1 MDINSSYKE
10 TFRNNSSQDNT
21 LKRNL
26 DNISFES
33 QNLSNITP
41 NNISSDAEM
50 TLIKEINNEIK
61 ILLLPIQK
69 KKKFL

>member
-1 MDINSSYKE
+1 MDINSYYKE

-21 LKRNL
+21 LQRNL
-26 DNISFES
+26 DNNSFEN

-50 TLIKEINNEIK
+50 TLIKEIKNEIK

>member
-21 LKRNL
+21 LQRNL
-26 DNISFES
+26 DNNSFEN

-41 NNISSDAEM
+41 NNISSDTEM
-50 TLIKEINNEIK
+50 TLIKEIKNEIK
-61 ILLLPIQK
+61 NIIMPIQMK
-69 KKKFL
+69 TKFL